1 MSLNTARIRY
11 RRFLCGLLAVAL
23 AGMGFLTW
31 RQAREEIPDEVR
43 VFAGRDPS
51 WEELFDFPFVSYE
64 DAVEVSGNGSYRIDL
79 KIFGVIPLKTVKV
92 SPLEEQQVYAS
103 GSPVGIYMETKGIL
117 VIDCGQIRGRDGIS
131 RMPAEHIV
139 QSGDYICSVNGEEVS
154 DKDRLMEL
162 VAECEGQTME
172 LEVLRGGERIT
183 LALTPVLAEDG
194 TYKLGIWVRD
204 NIQGIGTLTCVTGS
218 GRFAA
223 LGHGISDIDTGTRLE
238 IEDGE
243 LYHAQILSIQK
254 GENGNPGE
262 LRGVINYE
270 KSQKIGEIGRNT
282 ANGIVGQLDSL
293 EECQMNLQEYEIGL
307 KQELTTGPASILC
320 NVDGQVEE
328 YSIEITDIDWNSQD
342 TNKSFEIHVTDKN
355 LLEKTGGIVQGMS
368 GSPILQNGKL
378 VGAVTHVFIQD
389 SAGGYGIFIEN
400 MLESME

>member
-1 MSLNTARIRY
+1 MNLHTAKTRY
-11 RRFLCGLLAVAL
+11 RRFLWVLLAAAL
-23 AGMGFLTW
+23 AGLGVLIFQ
-31 RQAREEIPDEVR
+31 QARKEIPDEVR
-43 VFAGRDPS
+43 VFSGRDPD

-64 DAVEVSGNGSYRIDL
+64 DAVEVSGNGSYRMEL
-79 KIFGVIPLKTVKV
+79 KIFGLLPLKTVKV
-92 SPLEEQQVYAS
+92 SPLREQTIYAS
-103 GSPVGIYMETKGIL
+103 GSPVGIYMETRGIL
-117 VIDCGQIRGRDGIS
+117 VIDCGQIRGASGVVQS
-131 RMPAEHIV
+131 PAEHII
-139 QSGDYICSVNGEEVS
+139 QSGDYICAVNGEELS
-154 DKDRLMEL
+154 DKDRLISL
-162 VAECEGQTME
+162 VADSGGQTME
-172 LEVLRGGERIT
+172 LEVLRGRERIP
-183 LALTPVLAEDG
+183 LAVTPALAEDG

-204 NIQGIGTLTCVTGS
+204 NIQGIGTLTCVTGN
-218 GRFAA
+218 GQFAA

-270 KSQKIGEIGRNT
+270 KSQKIGEIVQNT
-282 ANGIVGQLDSL
+282 SNGIVGQLDSL
-293 EECQMNLQEYEIGL
+293 EKCEMNLEEYPIGL
-307 KQELTTGPASILC
+307 KQEMQTGPASILC
-320 NVDGQVEE
+320 NVDGNVEE

-378 VGAVTHVFIQD
+378 VGAVTHVFVQD

>member
-1 MSLNTARIRY
+1 M
-11 RRFLCGLLAVAL
+11 
-23 AGMGFLTW
+23 
-31 RQAREEIPDEVR
+31 
-43 VFAGRDPS
+43 
-51 WEELFDFPFVSYE
+51 
-64 DAVEVSGNGSYRIDL
+64 
-79 KIFGVIPLKTVKV
+79 
-92 SPLEEQQVYAS
+92 
-103 GSPVGIYMETKGIL
+103 
-117 VIDCGQIRGRDGIS
+117 
-131 RMPAEHIV
+131 
-139 QSGDYICSVNGEEVS
+139 
-154 DKDRLMEL
+154 
-162 VAECEGQTME
+162 
-172 LEVLRGGERIT
+172 
-183 LALTPVLAEDG
+183 
-194 TYKLGIWVRD
+194 
-204 NIQGIGTLTCVTGS
+204 
-218 GRFAA
+218 
-223 LGHGISDIDTGTRLE
+223 
-238 IEDGE
+238 
-243 LYHAQILSIQK
+243 
-254 GENGNPGE
+254 
-262 LRGVINYE
+262 INYE